1 MCSYFSFLG
10 YLVPCRAWGLPS
22 SSQIQRLIFVM
33 PDLWRFQAPPT
44 LLQLAVQ
51 SLMRQETLAISTLQ
65 DLPMAF
71 FPLPHTEAASTQEQ
85 KRLRSWL
92 QTGPTPCLPCWV
104 ADEPQLGEL
113 PSYTKWYRQMA
124 AMEVLGPVGR
134 SLKRTRGMRTMI
146 SGMCGL
152 EERGETT

>member
-1 MCSYFSFLG
+1 
-10 YLVPCRAWGLPS
+10 
-22 SSQIQRLIFVM
+22 
-33 PDLWRFQAPPT
+33 
-44 LLQLAVQ
+44 
-51 SLMRQETLAISTLQ
+51 
-65 DLPMAF
+65 MAF

-92 QTGPTPCLPCWV
+92 QTDPTPCLPCWV

-134 SLKRTRGMRTMI
+134 SLKLTRGMR
-146 SGMCGL
+146 GL
-152 EERGETT
+152 EERGETTLTLPEKQVVKGLI